1 MVFTKVVIG
10 LALTAPPHPGHNLS
24 ALIQVSF
31 SFLQVI
37 KGNEDPKEMPHMPQ
51 KPQCPGG
58 NAVCSDAN

>member
-1 MVFTKVVIG
+1 MVFTKVIIG
-10 LALTAPPHPGHNLS
+10 LALTAPPPGHILS

-51 KPQCPGG
+51 KPQYPGG